1 MRVPAAAGK
10 HLAIKACRTIT
21 EYRAEIA
28 GFHAAGE
35 SVGLVPTMG
44 GLHAGHMALVEQA
57 KAENDRVVTT
67 IFLNRTQCGDA
78 ALALANFLEGDFSEC
93 IKWGHLSY
101 QRQSGLQLT
110 MIAGHEA
117 RGICRQLC
125 ATMNCSTQSP
135 RDFSKRWPTAAFN
148 AAVWKGTRRH
158 CGTDCEGSQKRL
170 LQPEQKKA
178 AITAA

>member
-1 MRVPAAAGK
+1 
-10 HLAIKACRTIT
+10 
-21 EYRAEIA
+21 
-28 GFHAAGE
+28 
-35 SVGLVPTMG
+35 
-44 GLHAGHMALVEQA
+44 MALVEQA

-67 IFLNRTQCGDA
+67 IFLNPTQFGDA
-78 ALALANFLEGDFSEC
+78 ALALENFLEEDFNEC

-135 RDFSKRWPTAAFN
+135 RDFSKRWLTAAFD
-148 AAVWKGTRRH
+148 AAGWKSTRRH
-158 CGTDCEGSQKRL
+158 CGADCEGSQKRL
-170 LQPEQKKA
+170 LQPEKKRPPLRRPVQSGRKMRRRLA
-178 AITAA
+178 STWKQSQVNRADLWQTRGLNWIVNVAGTPASVAVK